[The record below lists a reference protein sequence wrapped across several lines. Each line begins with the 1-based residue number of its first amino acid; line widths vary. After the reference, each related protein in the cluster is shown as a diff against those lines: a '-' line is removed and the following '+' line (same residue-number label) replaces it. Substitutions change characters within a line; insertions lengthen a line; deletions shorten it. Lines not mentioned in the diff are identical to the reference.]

1 MKSLLIK
8 YVFKFEI
15 LNSNDCR
22 ISEKRLV
29 QHKLSTTTKQNLL
42 VTFLVKTLLM
52 TNKWQVQI

>member
-8 YVFKFEI
+8 YVFKLEI

-29 QHKLSTTTKQNLL
+29 QHKSTTTKINLIG
-42 VTFLVKTLLM
+42 
-52 TNKWQVQI
+52 NIPS